1 MKFKKSLLIVCLIIF
16 LFSIASVSANEI
28 DDVAITAEDN
38 GIISVDE
45 DSSVE
50 NMDEIL
56 TESSQENVIEE
67 EISAKNVNGVLTI
80 TLPKKEDSKVE
91 VTELP
96 EPPKED
102 E

>member
-1 MKFKKSLLIVCLIIF
+1 MKFKKSLLIACLIIF

-28 DDVAITAEDN
+28 DDVAFTAEDN
-38 GIISVDE
+38 EIIAVDE

-67 EISAKNVNGVLTI
+67 EAEDDGTFSSLQ
-80 TLPKKEDSKVE
+80 KKINDAE
-91 VTELP
+91 
-96 EPPKED
+96 
-102 E
+102 